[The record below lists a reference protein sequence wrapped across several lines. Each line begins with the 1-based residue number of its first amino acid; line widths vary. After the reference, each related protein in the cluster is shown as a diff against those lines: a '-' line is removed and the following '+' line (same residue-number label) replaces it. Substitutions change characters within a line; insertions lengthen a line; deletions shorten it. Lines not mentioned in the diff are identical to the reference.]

1 MVKTELMITSITAIT
16 PLRARACV
24 CVCVCVVKQMCR
36 SAWGGCVGG
45 KEGRRERKIEVE
57 KERCV
62 RETVED

>member
-36 SAWGGCVGG
+36 SVGVWV
-45 KEGRRERKIEVE
+45 GRRERKIEVE